1 MHLSRTKGRS
11 LARSAIA
18 TISKGARFA
27 LLLCGLVG
35 IASVLLV
42 SSGTMASPNATA
54 SNPDERAGDRKA
66 PPGTVWIPGGT
77 FLMGTN
83 DKESFPNER
92 PAHLVQVQGFWM
104 DEHDVTNAEFSK
116 FVEATGYVT
125 TAERKVD
132 WEDLKKE
139 LPPGTPKPDDSA
151 LAPGALVFTPTAG
164 PVPLDDLSAWWRWV
178 HGANWRHPEGPES
191 SIKGRENHPVVQ
203 VSWHDAV
210 AYAQWAG
217 KRLPTEAEWEFAAR
231 GGLESKRYVW
241 GDEFKPGGKHMANTW
256 QGLFPVGD
264 SGEDGFVGTSP
275 VGSFPANGYG
285 LYDMA
290 GNVWQWC
297 SDWYR
302 VDSHIEAAS
311 KNVCR
316 DPRGPAESCDPGDPY
331 APKRVVKGGSFLC
344 NPSYCES
351 YRPSARRGTPPDTGS
366 SHTGFRCVI
375 SGDNPD
381 LPTRS
386 EANLL
391 SQNRHLMAQTI
402 AKTNNPR
409 NQ

>member
-1 MHLSRTKGRS
+1 M
-11 LARSAIA
+11 
-18 TISKGARFA
+18 
-27 LLLCGLVG
+27 
-35 IASVLLV
+35 
-42 SSGTMASPNATA
+42 
-54 SNPDERAGDRKA
+54 
-66 PPGTVWIPGGT
+66 VWIPGGT

-104 DEHDVTNAEFSK
+104 DERDVTNAEFSK

-125 TAERKVD
+125 TAERKID

-139 LPPGTPKPDDSA
+139 LPPGTRKPGDSA
-151 LAPGALVFTPTAG
+151 LAPGALVFTRTPR
-164 PVPLDDLSAWWRWV
+164 PVPLNDLSAWWRWV
-178 HGANWRHPEGPES
+178 HGANWRQPEGSES
-191 SIKGRENHPVVQ
+191 SIQGRENHPVVQ
-203 VSWHDAV
+203 VSWEDVV
-210 AYAQWAG
+210 AYAKWAG

-231 GGLESKRYVW
+231 GGLDGKRYPW
-241 GDEFKPGGKHMANTW
+241 GDEFRPNGKYMANTW
-256 QGLFPVGD
+256 QGVFPVTNTA
-264 SGEDGFVGTSP
+264 EDGFVGTSP
-275 VGSFPANGYG
+275 VKSFPPNGYG

-297 SDWYR
+297 SDWYG

-316 DPRGPAESCDPGDPY
+316 DPGGPTESYDPGDPY

-375 SGDNPD
+375 SGDNPE
-381 LPTRS
+381 LTRS
-386 EANLL
+386 
-391 SQNRHLMAQTI
+391 I
-402 AKTNNPR
+402 ASEPSLTK
-409 NQ
+409 